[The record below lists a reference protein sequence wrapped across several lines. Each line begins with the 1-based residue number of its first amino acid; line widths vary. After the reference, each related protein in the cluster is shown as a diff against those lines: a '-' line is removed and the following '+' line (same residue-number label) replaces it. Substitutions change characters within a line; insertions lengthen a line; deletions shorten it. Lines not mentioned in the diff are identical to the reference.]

1 MSRRLIHVQSRRQLF
16 AAALRYGILGVLGA
30 AGAAAVT
37 RRRRLVREGKCIN
50 NGVCR
55 GCQIFET
62 CGLPQALSAKQVLA
76 RMGNGGK

>member
-1 MSRRLIHVQSRRQLF
+1 MSKRLIQVQNRRQLLE
-16 AAALRYGILGVLGA
+16 AVLRYGTLGLLGA

-50 NGVCR
+50 DGVCR
-55 GCQIFET
+55 GCQVFET